1 MKVLLVYPKY
11 PESFWSFS
19 YALRFIGKKSA
30 HPPLGL
36 LTVAAMLPKEWEKRL
51 VDLNVRRLKDEEIK
65 WADCV
70 FISAMAIQRDSAREV
85 IDRCHRFGVKTVAG
99 GPLFT
104 KEPEEFDD
112 VDHLVLGEA
121 EITLPQFLEDLER
134 GTPQHIYTI
143 DLKPDLSQT
152 PIPLWDLINLHDYAS
167 MSIQYSR
174 GCPYDCEFCDITTL
188 YGHKQRLKTVEQM
201 LAELDALYERGWRGS
216 VFIVDDN
223 FIGNKARL
231 KNEVLPAI
239 IEWIEAHEHP
249 FWFITEASIN
259 LADDEELMD
268 LMRRA
273 GFVHVFVGIETPD
286 EESLKECNKFSNLNR
301 NLISSVKK
309 IQNYGMQVS
318 GGFIVGFDNDTP
330 SIFERQI
337 KFIQQSGIVTAMVG
351 LLNAPK
357 GTRLF
362 ERLKRENRLLPR
374 YFTGNNTDFTI
385 NFIPK
390 MNPQVLLEGYK
401 KIVTTIY
408 EPSRYYERIL
418 EFFNDFKPVKRNRL
432 KMFRL
437 CYLKALFKAMFYL
450 GVLEKGR
457 RPYWKLLLKTLTRY
471 PRFLPEAITFAIYG
485 FHFRK
490 IFSRLPDLQLQPERQ

>member
-36 LTVAAMLPKEWEKRL
+36 LTVAAMLPREWEKRL
-51 VDLNVRRLKDEEIK
+51 VDMNVKKLRDEDIK

-104 KEPEEFDD
+104 MEPEEFDD
-112 VDHLVLGEA
+112 VDHLVLNEA

-134 GTPQHIYTI
+134 GTPQHIYTT

-223 FIGNKARL
+223 FIGNKVRL

-239 IEWIEAHEHP
+239 IEWMEAHEHP

-286 EESLKECNKFSNLNR
+286 EESLKECNKFANLNR

-357 GTRLF
+357 GT
-362 ERLKRENRLLPR
+362 
-374 YFTGNNTDFTI
+374 T
-385 NFIPK
+385 
-390 MNPQVLLEGYK
+390 
-401 KIVTTIY
+401 
-408 EPSRYYERIL
+408 
-418 EFFNDFKPVKRNRL
+418 
-432 KMFRL
+432 
-437 CYLKALFKAMFYL
+437 
-450 GVLEKGR
+450 
-457 RPYWKLLLKTLTRY
+457 
-471 PRFLPEAITFAIYG
+471 
-485 FHFRK
+485 
-490 IFSRLPDLQLQPERQ
+490 